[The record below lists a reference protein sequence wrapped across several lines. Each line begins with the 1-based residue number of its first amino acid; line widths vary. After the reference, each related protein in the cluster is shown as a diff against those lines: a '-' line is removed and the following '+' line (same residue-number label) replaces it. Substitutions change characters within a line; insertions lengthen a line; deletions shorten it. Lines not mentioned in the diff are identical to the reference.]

1 MSKSKKEFLGLTKA
15 LQKICGR
22 HQFNYVFDDFMTMAI
37 CAFSYGQM
45 EELYMKTA
53 SRYDAEEMKLFA
65 QALAEM
71 VNEYDSNMGE
81 DGSWKDILG
90 NVFEET
96 NSSFTASNN
105 GQFFTPDTLCNMMA
119 QLVGS
124 KDVCENGI
132 IVNDC
137 SSGSSRNL
145 IAHSRLHPKNRYN
158 AFYVAQDL
166 DERCV
171 KMSVLN
177 FLMFGM
183 KGVVIHMDTLSMEIF
198 KGYRVYLADT
208 MLGVRPLNVN
218 ECKQFLFEQ
227 KETPA
232 PKKIEVGNFEQA
244 TLF

>member
-22 HQFNYVFDDFMTMAI
+22 HQFNNVFDDFMTMSI

-45 EELYMKTA
+45 EDLYIKTA
-53 SRYDAEEMKLFA
+53 SRYDVEEMKLFSY
-65 QALAEM
+65 ALAEM
-71 VNEYDSNMGE
+71 VNEYDTYMGE

-105 GQFFTPDTLCNMMA
+105 GQFFTPDSVCNLMSEF
-119 QLVGS
+119 VGD
-124 KDVCENGI
+124 KEPCKENI
-132 IVNDC
+132 LVNDC

-145 IAHSRLHPKNRYN
+145 IAHCRLHPGNRFN

-177 FLMFGM
+177 FVMFGM
-183 KGVVIHMDTLSMEIF
+183 KGVVIHMNTISMEIF

-208 MLGVRPLNVN
+208 MMGIRPLSVY
-218 ECKQFLFEQ
+218 ECQQFLFEQ
-227 KETPA
+227 KETPT
-232 PKKIEVGNFEQA
+232 PKKIDAGNFKQA

>member
-15 LQKICGR
+15 LQKICGK
-22 HQFNYVFDDFMTMAI
+22 HQFNNVFDDFMTMAI

-45 EELYMKTA
+45 EDLYMKTA
-53 SRYDAEEMKLFA
+53 SRYDVEEMKLFA
-65 QALAEM
+65 HALAEM
-71 VNEYDSNMGE
+71 VNEYENHMCDG
-81 DGSWKDILG
+81 GSWKDVLG
-90 NVFEET
+90 SVFEET

-105 GQFFTPDTLCNMMA
+105 GQFFTPDTVCNMMA
-119 QLVGS
+119 QLTCS
-124 KDVCENGI
+124 KDVCEDGI
-132 IVNDC
+132 LVNDC

-145 IAHSRLHPKNRYN
+145 IAHCRLHPSNRFN

-177 FLMFGM
+177 FVMFGM
-183 KGVVIHMDTLSMEIF
+183 KGIVIHMNSISMEIF

-208 MLGVRPLNVN
+208 MMGIRPLSVY
-218 ECKQFLFEQ
+218 ECQQFLFEQ